1 MKKKLLTAFLVTA
14 LGISMLS
21 GCGGKNSDDNSTKSE
36 QSTKEKDQEAADK
49 VAKLIDDIYV
59 QERTDKTDEQC
70 EAAKKAW
77 DALTDAQKELVEGE
91 NADPDYFGRDTG
103 DASKDD
109 PLNED
114 EIGENELLV
123 VSFGTSFNNSRA
135 EDIGGIEKALQA
147 AYPEWSVRRAFTAQI
162 IINHVQARDGE
173 KIDNMDQALE
183 RAVKNGVKNLIVQP
197 THLMHGAEYDELTEA
212 VENYKDKFESV
223 KIAEPLLGE
232 VGSDAT
238 VINADKEA
246 VAKAITAEAVKI
258 TEYESLDA
266 AKEAGTAFVF
276 MGHGT
281 SHTAKISYSQ
291 MQTQME
297 QLGYENVFI
306 GTVEGEPEETSCE
319 SVIEKIKAAG
329 YKNDQLTSFFICDDD
344 WEKEQEITLED
355 MGTSSDE
362 DSYIMKETK
371 LSDLLEDEK
380 QKLLYVFDPL
390 SERVFFIEL
399 SEIITGK
406 DLDNAI
412 CSRKAGEAPKQ
423 TLDFDEMMAN
433 NGGNLD
439 LDENF
444 YGDQDF
450 DMEDFDPEGF
460 DMGSGSAADPYEQ
473 DNY

>member
-1 MKKKLLTAFLVTA
+1 MVYRFTL
-14 LGISMLS
+14 ISDEV
-21 GCGGKNSDDNSTKSE
+21 DDF
-36 QSTKEKDQEAADK
+36 
-49 VAKLIDDIYV
+49 I
-59 QERTDKTDEQC
+59 R
-70 EAAKKAW
+70 
-77 DALTDAQKELVEGE
+77 
-91 NADPDYFGRDTG
+91 
-103 DASKDD
+103 
-109 PLNED
+109 
-114 EIGENELLV
+114 EI
-123 VSFGTSFNNSRA
+123 
-135 EDIGGIEKALQA
+135 
-147 AYPEWSVRRAFTAQI
+147 
-162 IINHVQARDGE
+162 
-173 KIDNMDQALE
+173 KIDS
-183 RAVKNGVKNLIVQP
+183 
-197 THLMHGAEYDELTEA
+197 EA
-212 VENYKDKFESV
+212 TFHDFH
-223 KIAEPLLGE
+223 
-232 VGSDAT
+232 
-238 VINADKEA
+238 EA
-246 VAKAITAEAVKI
+246 I
-258 TEYESLDA
+258 L
-266 AKEAGTAFVF
+266 
-276 MGHGT
+276 
-281 SHTAKISYSQ
+281 
-291 MQTQME
+291 
-297 QLGYENVFI
+297 
-306 GTVEGEPEETSCE
+306 
-319 SVIEKIKAAG
+319 KAAG

-444 YGDQDF
+444 YGDQDC

-473 DNY
+473 DNYESEFVGATDSVAPFIFKPDVSHPYRPHWPYRCRKDRIKSFHCRTFPNLYHFGRFPPAI